1 MHLLSAS
8 LGPHVPQR
16 PLLFYLCLCIPLCL
30 LFSAFLPMFLLPSVS
45 SLLLLHLLFSY
56 LHASYASLFLFFPD
70 CLIPHHLSFLSPASI
85 SSFPTSC
92 ISLFL
97 SSSLPSPLFVRL
109 LPSDSSSATVSIYVV
124 VSFHTYRLSASLLA
138 SMLLISLDRPVST
151 SGALE
156 QSDSLLSC
164 LYLNCPCLSLLSHR
178 LLQFSSGWSS
188 KGSSFFYSV
197 CSKRCC

>member
-30 LFSAFLPMFLLPSVS
+30 LFSAFLHMFLLPSVS

-97 SSSLPSPLFVRL
+97 SSSLPPFAPLCPPPAIGLFLRNCL
-109 LPSDSSSATVSIYVV
+109 YICSC
-124 VSFHTYRLSASLLA
+124 
-138 SMLLISLDRPVST
+138 
-151 SGALE
+151 
-156 QSDSLLSC
+156 LLSYLSSLC
-164 LYLNCPCLSLLSHR
+164 LPP
-178 LLQFSSGWSS
+178 
-188 KGSSFFYSV
+188 
-197 CSKRCC
+197 